1 METYI
6 ALLRGINVGGNNLLP
21 MKGLVVL
28 LESLYCQDVK
38 TYIQS
43 GNAVFRHEADEVS
56 ALSNRISAG
65 IKKSYG
71 FEPKVLVL
79 KAAELE
85 RARASN
91 PFREAESDPKTL
103 HLYFLASAPIKPDMG
118 MLERMKADSEEFVLK
133 DNIVYLHA
141 PDGIGRSK
149 LASQAERALGVSAT
163 ARNWQTVA
171 QVMDIAKQ
179 CGRS

>member
-1 METYI
+1 M
-6 ALLRGINVGGNNLLP
+6 LRLIGISLLP
-21 MKGLVVL
+21 MKGLVAL

-43 GNAVFRHEADEVS
+43 GNAVFRHEADEGP

-65 IKKSYG
+65 IKKGYG

-79 KAAELE
+79 KVAELE
-85 RARASN
+85 RAIASN
-91 PFREAESDPKTL
+91 PFQEAESDPKTL
-103 HLYFLASAPIKPDMG
+103 HLYFLASAPIKPDLD

-133 DNIVYLHA
+133 NNVFYLHA
-141 PDGIGRSK
+141 DGIGRSK

-163 ARNWQTVA
+163 ARNWRTVT
-171 QVMDIAKQ
+171 QVMDMSKQ
-179 CGRS
+179 CGRF